1 MYFTKYKILFLPL
14 ALTTSL
20 MMKTGVYAEHQHFS
34 ACIQRVSDDHANNTG
49 GGIRRKV
56 SNYSNVITGSPKGTK
71 SRTTAFV
78 STLSL
83 ARVASMASVASKAA
97 KSSKS

>member
-1 MYFTKYKILFLPL
+1 MINIIMVKPYVH
-14 ALTTSL
+14 
-20 MMKTGVYAEHQHFS
+20 GGHQRLG
-34 ACIQRVSDDHANNTG
+34 ACIQRITDVRSEDTG

-83 ARVASMASVASKAA
+83 ARVASLASVASKAA